1 MRCEDPGPIFLRLAA
16 PHSGRALPQ
25 ISLNSFD
32 SHRFYVCICFVLIY
46 ICETPRGASI
56 QTGKHLA
63 RLSASGL
70 TIMETMQPKSG
81 RPRKA
86 APT

>member
-1 MRCEDPGPIFLRLAA
+1 MRI
-16 PHSGRALPQ
+16 RARTFCASPLLTPVVPSRKFQ
-25 ISLNSFD
+25 LTPSIHID
-32 SHRFYVCICFVLIY
+32 SYTYVCICFVLIY
-46 ICETPRGASI
+46 ICETPRRASI
-56 QTGKHLA
+56 QTGKLA

-70 TIMETMQPKSG
+70 TIMETIQPKSG